1 MRLIK
6 LILNALAFGL
16 LDLLLDV
23 INMITKVDFCNN
35 VNLVKVVDPT
45 DYDTVGISLKI
56 EECFQLWFK
65 IIISCINAI
74 GFELLADHFFN
85 EQVL

>member
-23 INMITKVDFCNN
+23 VNMITKVDFCNN

-65 IIISCINAI
+65 VIISCIKTI
-74 GFELLADHFFN
+74 GFELFADHFFY